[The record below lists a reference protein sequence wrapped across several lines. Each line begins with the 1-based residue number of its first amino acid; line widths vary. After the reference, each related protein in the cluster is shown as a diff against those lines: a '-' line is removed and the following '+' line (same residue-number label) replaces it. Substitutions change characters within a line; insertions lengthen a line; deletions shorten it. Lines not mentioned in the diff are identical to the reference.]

1 MGEIEALVEVQLE
14 QNFLEFFINILTGIF
29 VYDIII

>member
-1 MGEIEALVEVQLE
+1 MGEIEALVEVPLE
-14 QNFLEFFINILTGIF
+14 QKFLEFFINVLTGIF